1 MADEDLF
8 NLDDFQEPEISDNNI
23 NESSSKP
30 EPEPSNKNQIQ
41 EEPKEEEP
49 KDLSTKENS
58 DNKEKEIIRVEE
70 SNQNLEISKFN
81 SKSKE
86 KEKETNSLN
95 DSDNNDNNDL
105 ENENENSESSN
116 ESQENEENPEEESQI
131 NLDFKERHDKMQS
144 WAIEDD
150 LDISSFSQIKDP
162 PIKFPF
168 ELDEFQKRS
177 ILRLENHQNVLVCA
191 HTSSGKTVVA
201 EYGIALGKRNSKK
214 IWRCWNINWRC

>member
-1 MADEDLF
+1 MADEELF
-8 NLDDFQEPEISDNNI
+8 NLDDFQEPEVSDNTI

-30 EPEPSNKNQIQ
+30 SPEPSNKNQVQ
-41 EEPKEEEP
+41 EETKEEP
-49 KDLSTKENS
+49 KDISTKDNS
-58 DNKEKEIIRVEE
+58 DNKEKEIIKIDEP
-70 SNQNLEISKFN
+70 NQNLEISKFN

-86 KEKETNSLN
+86 KEKEIKPEEKEKENNSLN
-95 DSDNNDNNDL
+95 DSD
-105 ENENENSESSN
+105 NENSESSN
-116 ESQENEENPEEESQI
+116 ESQQNDENPEEESQI

-201 EYGIALGKRNSKK
+201 EYGIALGKRNSK
-214 IWRCWNINWRC
+214 RVL